1 MTNKNRMKQI
11 QLAFPEWLQGR
22 VRHVEDVLD
31 DLLPPAD
38 VVPVRL
44 HEAMRY
50 AVLGGGKRVRAAL
63 VYAAGQACPCLLYT
77 STTTAA
83 RRPANAPAASCRA
96 PRRIT

>member
-1 MTNKNRMKQI
+1 MKQT

-38 VVPVRL
+38 ALPARL

-50 AVLGGGKRVRAAL
+50 ATLGGGKRVRAAL
-63 VYAAGQACPCLLYT
+63 VYAAGQACPSAAAY
-77 STTTAA
+77 SPSRPRWTA
-83 RRPANAPAASCRA
+83 RPRPWN
-96 PRRIT
+96 